1 MRLIFKSPFPFKA
14 TVVPPQEPPCRWCCV
29 VSSKTS
35 NLTRTARAPVKWERL
50 LDELGETRDQTAPPS
65 RLSQRWMEYHG
76 INNWEGLLDPLD
88 DVLRGEIIRYG
99 SFVEAA
105 YQSFNFDPSSPTY
118 AACRYAKSTMLER
131 SGVHG
136 CGYEV
141 TKQLHATSSIPL
153 PRWIER
159 MPRWM
164 QVQSSWI
171 GYVAVCNDKEEISR
185 LGRRDIVI
193 ALRGTIT
200 CLEWLE
206 NLRATLTRL
215 SGDSLS
221 PTEHDNEPMVEA
233 GVLSLY
239 TSGTN
244 TCPSL
249 QQLLREEVL
258 KLLKLHSDEPLSL
271 TITGHSLGAS
281 LAILAAYD
289 IKTTIKHS
297 PHLSVISFGG
307 PRVGN
312 RSFRHHLEQQG
323 TKVLR
328 IVNSDDLITKV
339 PGFFVED
346 HDGVVQEENARVAHL
361 TNWIQKRVKD
371 SRWVYANIG
380 HELRLSSRDSLKLNS
395 IDVAT
400 CHDLQTYLDL
410 VHGFVSST
418 CPFRAGARRM
428 LKKATTTP
436 SVK

>member
-1 MRLIFKSPFPFKA
+1 
-14 TVVPPQEPPCRWCCV
+14 
-29 VSSKTS
+29 
-35 NLTRTARAPVKWERL
+35 
-50 LDELGETRDQTAPPS
+50 
-65 RLSQRWMEYHG
+65 MEYHG
-76 INNWEGLLDPLD
+76 TKNWEGLLDPLD

-105 YQSFNFDPSSPTY
+105 YQSFEFDPSSPSY
-118 AACRYAKSTMLER
+118 ASCRYTKSTMLGR

-136 CGYEV
+136 CGYHV
-141 TKQLHATSSIPL
+141 TKNLHATSSIPL

-171 GYVAVCNDKEEISR
+171 GYVAVCNDEKEISR

-193 ALRGTIT
+193 ALRGTGT

-206 NLRATLTRL
+206 NLRATLTHC
-215 SGDSLS
+215 SGDSSTELS
-221 PTEHDNEPMVEA
+221 EEPMVEA

-239 TSGTN
+239 TTGTSS
-244 TCPSL
+244 CPSL
-249 QQLLREEVL
+249 QQLLRQEVL
-258 KLLKLHSDEPLSL
+258 RLLELYSDEPISL

-323 TKVLR
+323 TKILR

-339 PGFFVED
+339 PVFFVED
-346 HDGVVQEENARVAHL
+346 HDGVVHRQNARIAL
-361 TNWIQKRVKD
+361 LPNWLQK
-371 SRWVYANIG
+371 
-380 HELRLSSRDSLKLNS
+380 
-395 IDVAT
+395 
-400 CHDLQTYLDL
+400 
-410 VHGFVSST
+410 
-418 CPFRAGARRM
+418 
-428 LKKATTTP
+428 
-436 SVK
+436 